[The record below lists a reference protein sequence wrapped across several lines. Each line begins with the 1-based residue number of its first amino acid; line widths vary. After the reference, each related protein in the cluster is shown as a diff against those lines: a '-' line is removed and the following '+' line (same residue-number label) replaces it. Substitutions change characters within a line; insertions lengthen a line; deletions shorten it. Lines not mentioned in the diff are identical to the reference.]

1 MSKIAIVDPFAG
13 IAGDMLV
20 GALLDAG
27 APLEGVRKALATL
40 GLTGFSISCDKVM
53 RCGVTASKYRVEHNE
68 GHHHRGLATILEI
81 LDGADLPERAR
92 ARAKDAFCRLGEAEA
107 SIHGVTT
114 DEVHFHEVGAIDAI
128 CDVVGAAVALELLEI
143 ETLHCRPLPLF
154 RGSVDAAHG
163 RIPLPAPATLE
174 LMKGLPVHD
183 TDIEAEL
190 VTPTGA
196 ACVAAWA
203 DFGPARPH
211 VPHAVGYG
219 AGDRDP
225 KGYPNVCRITVGE

>member
-1 MSKIAIVDPFAG
+1 
-13 IAGDMLV
+13 
-20 GALLDAG
+20 
-27 APLEGVRKALATL
+27 
-40 GLTGFSISCDKVM
+40 
-53 RCGVTASKYRVEHNE
+53 
-68 GHHHRGLATILEI
+68 
-81 LDGADLPERAR
+81 
-92 ARAKDAFCRLGEAEA
+92 
-107 SIHGVTT
+107 
-114 DEVHFHEVGAIDAI
+114 
-128 CDVVGAAVALELLEI
+128 VVGAAVALELLDI
-143 ETLHCRPLPLF
+143 EKLHCRPLPLF

-203 DFGPARPH
+203 DFGPARPL

-225 KGYPNVCRITVGE
+225 SGYPNVCRVTVGECSA